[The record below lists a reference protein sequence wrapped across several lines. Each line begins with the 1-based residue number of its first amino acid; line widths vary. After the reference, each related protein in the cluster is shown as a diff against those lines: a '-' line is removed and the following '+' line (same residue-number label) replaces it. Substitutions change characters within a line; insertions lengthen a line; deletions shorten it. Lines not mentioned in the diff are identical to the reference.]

1 MWPTCGSGESLPEAP
16 SIRSYLY
23 APGSNPAVM
32 DKALGAG
39 ADAVVLDL
47 EDAVAPS
54 AKQTAR
60 REVAAL
66 ISSRAAGPPEAELH
80 VRINRG
86 PAGPDRDDLAA
97 VTLPGLTGLR
107 VPKVGAAEEL
117 HQLAGW
123 LDELEAAAGM
133 VQGAVRVYPVFETA
147 AAVLAAREIAAAP
160 RVARLAF
167 GGTDF
172 LADIGAPGA
181 VDGPATLAARGALVL
196 ASRAAGIAAPVD
208 TVYTNID
215 DNEGLM
221 RGARFA
227 RELGFFGKSIIHPRQ
242 IAPVHEVFTPSE
254 GDLAAARRVLAQAER
269 AAERGEGASAID
281 GELVDPAVVARA
293 RRVLEL
299 AGESRA

>member
-1 MWPTCGSGESLPEAP
+1 MPEAP

-23 APGSNPAVM
+23 APGSNPEVM
-32 DKALGAG
+32 EKALAAG

-54 AKQTAR
+54 AKEAAR

-66 ISSRAAGPPEAELH
+66 ISSRAASPPEAELH

-86 PAGPDRDDLAA
+86 VDGPDRDDLAA
-97 VTLPGLTGLR
+97 VTLPGLSGLR
-107 VPKVGAAEEL
+107 VPKVGAPEEL
-117 HQLAGW
+117 HALAGW
-123 LDELEAAAGM
+123 LDDLEAAAGM
-133 VQGAVRVYPVFETA
+133 VQGTVRVYPMLETA

-181 VDGPATLAARGALVL
+181 LDGPATLAARGALVL
-196 ASRAAGIAAPVD
+196 ASSAAAIAAPID
-208 TVYTNID
+208 TVYPDTRD
-215 DNEGLM
+215 REGLV

-242 IAPVHEVFTPSE
+242 IEPVHEVFTPS
-254 GDLAAARRVLAQAER
+254 DADVA
-269 AAERGEGASAID
+269 AAERILAHGEQTRGASAID
-281 GELVDPAVVARA
+281 GQLVDPAVVARA
-293 RRVLEL
+293 RRVLDL
-299 AGESRA
+299 AGKPRS